1 VSSKTRIRMPNTPFL
16 DAVRKSGL
24 LTPDDLIGVLSR
36 YEPEE
41 IEATDPIHLATY
53 LVRKKLLTKFQAMQL
68 LNGRTG
74 GFLLGRYKVLEG
86 LRQDRVGMVFL
97 AQHQDT
103 GEKAFVKVLPS
114 DRAADK
120 EAFAAFMDEAKVASR
135 IDLSAAARILEIGVL
150 NGTHYVVT
158 EHVAAPT
165 MDKVLEKHGPVS
177 PGVAALIAAQVALAL
192 QHAHAND
199 LLHRD
204 IKPANIALFPDRKVK
219 LLDLGLTNFID
230 DPFKSKTKRINLKEY
245 ADEVAHIPP
254 EQAWGAELDA
264 RSDLYSLGST
274 LYALLTGGPAF
285 SGFAPQAMQAR
296 QTQDIPPPADVRP
309 DIPEPLN
316 QLVQKLGRRDPD
328 ERFQK
333 ASEVIATVYPW
344 LPPAEWENLGVPQ
357 PRPTMKRPVIKAP
370 SKPVVEE
377 EEAKPVK
384 SGGLL
389 GWVKRLFVG

>member
-1 VSSKTRIRMPNTPFL
+1 MSSKTRIRMPNTPFL

-97 AQHQDT
+97 SQHMDT

-114 DRAADK
+114 ERASDK
-120 EAFAAFMDEAKVASR
+120 EAFAAFMDEVKIASR
-135 IDLSAAARILEIGVL
+135 IDQPSIARVLETGVL

-158 EHVAAPT
+158 EYFPAPT

-192 QHAHAND
+192 QHGHAAG

-204 IKPANIALFPDRKVK
+204 VKPQNIALFPDRRVK
-219 LLDLGLTNFID
+219 LIDLGLTNFID

-296 QTQDIPPPADVRP
+296 QTQDIPAPSDVRA
-309 DIPEPLN
+309 DIPEPLDN
-316 QLVQKLGRRDPD
+316 LVQKLGKRDPE

-357 PRPTMKRPVIKAP
+357 PRPTMKRPSLKAP
-370 SKPVVEE
+370 SKPAIEE
-377 EEAKPVK
+377 EEKAAK
-384 SGGLL
+384 SGGLF
-389 GWVKRLFVG
+389 GWVKRLFGG

>member
-97 AQHQDT
+97 AEHMDT
-103 GEKAFVKVLPS
+103 GQKAFVKVLPS
-114 DRAADK
+114 DRASDV
-120 EAFAAFMDEAKVASR
+120 EAFAAFMDEVKVASR
-135 IDLSAAARILEIGVL
+135 INLSAAARILETGVL

-165 MDKVLEKHGPVS
+165 MDKVLEKNGPVS

-192 QHAHAND
+192 QHAHAAG

-204 IKPANIALFPDRKVK
+204 IKPQNIALFPDRRVK
-219 LLDLGLTNFID
+219 LIDLGLTNFID

-285 SGFAPQAMQAR
+285 AGFAPQAMQAR
-296 QTQDIPPPADVRP
+296 QTQDIPAPSDIRP
-309 DIPEPLN
+309 DIPEPLDN
-316 QLVQKLGRRDPD
+316 LIQKLGKRDPE

-344 LPPAEWENLGVPQ
+344 LPPAEWEALGVPQ

-370 SKPVVEE
+370 SKPTIEDE
-377 EEAKPVK
+377 DEKPAK
-384 SGGLL
+384 SGGMF
-389 GWVKRLFVG
+389 GWVKRLFGG